1 MPNSTDIDLLFVG
14 LCSFAVVLVFAAH
27 FGLKAWRLIRRGY
40 RISKVAL
47 PLAEGLGRRSEDL
60 TRISYHIGEKVDTIA
75 LNLDDLDRSIRR
87 LTLLLQAF
95 NDSMRPYRKV
105 RDYLGL

>member
-1 MPNSTDIDLLFVG
+1 MENFTGIYLLIVG
-14 LCSFAVVLVFAAH
+14 LVCFAVVLVFAAH
-27 FGLKAWRLIRRGY
+27 FALKAWRLVRRGY
-40 RISKVAL
+40 RISKVAV
-47 PLAEGLGRRSEDL
+47 PLAEGLARRSEEL
-60 TRISYHIGEKVDTIA
+60 TKLSYHIGQKVDRIA
-75 LNLDDLDRSIRR
+75 VNLDDLDRALRR

>member
-1 MPNSTDIDLLFVG
+1 MDQFTGIYLLIVG
-14 LCSFAVVLVFAAH
+14 LACFVVVLGFAVH
-27 FGLKAWRLIRRGY
+27 MGLKAWRLIRRGL

-47 PLAEGLGRRSEDL
+47 PLAEGLARRAEEL
-60 TRISYHIGEKVDTIA
+60 TTLSYHIGQKVDRIA
-75 LNLDDLDRSIRR
+75 LDLDDLDRALRR
-87 LTLLLQAF
+87 LALVLQAF

>member
-1 MPNSTDIDLLFVG
+1 MDHFTGIYLLIVG
-14 LCSFAVVLVFAAH
+14 LACFVIVLGFAAH
-27 FGLKAWRLIRRGY
+27 FALKAWRLIKRGY